1 MGYFYA
7 EFFRTRKS
15 GGMKLY
21 GIIPVDSELHV
32 IVPSSETKMASTPS
46 VCSTSCI
53 PFLIRGKTGCAECIP
68 VHGDVT
74 DDGYL
79 IEMVLDRISG
89 RGV

>member
-1 MGYFYA
+1 M
-7 EFFRTRKS
+7 ESSR
-15 GGMKLY
+15 L
-21 GIIPVDSELHV
+21 IPELHV

-79 IEMVLDRISG
+79 IEMVLTDIRSRCLKYG
-89 RGV
+89 DTVCR